1 MTILFS
7 FAKRFIAGEDIPT
20 ALKATSK
27 MHTRG
32 YLTSMDLLGEH
43 VHTASQAEDAKIEY
57 LHLIS
62 HFVDAPHP
70 QDFSVKLTQMGLEVH
85 RDLCEKNIEEI
96 LKTAENHTVRFDIE
110 GSDHTEATMQIC
122 IKLHKQYSNLGQAV
136 QAYLFRTESDVE
148 NLLHENISIRL
159 CKGAYK
165 EPPSVAHQSMRDI
178 RDNFRKLAFCILK
191 EGYQPAIATHDEFL
205 LKEILTFIE
214 KENIDV
220 NSFYFE
226 MLYGVR
232 RDLQKSLFQKGYQVR
247 IYVPFGKSWLP
258 YTLRRLAEKKE
269 NIFFVLK
276 SLIKETF
283 SPGKFE

>member
-1 MTILFS
+1 MTILFP

-27 MHTRG
+27 MHRRG
-32 YLTSMDLLGEH
+32 YSTSMDLLGEH
-43 VHTASQAEDAKIEY
+43 VHNASQAEDAKNEY
-57 LHLIS
+57 MHLIS
-62 HFVDAPHP
+62 HFADASHP

-85 RDLCEKNIEEI
+85 RDLCEKNLEEI

-110 GSDHTEATMQIC
+110 GSDHTEATMEIC
-122 IKLHKQYSNLGQAV
+122 LKLHRLYSNLGQAV

-148 NLLHENISIRL
+148 ILLHENISIRL

-178 RDNFRKLAFCILK
+178 RNNYRKLAFRILK

-205 LKEILTFIE
+205 LKEILAFIE

-232 RDLQKSLFQKGYQVR
+232 RDLQKSLLQRGYQVR

-258 YTLRRLAEKKE
+258 YTLRRLTEKKE
-269 NIFFVLK
+269 NILFVLK

-283 SPGKFE
+283 SPGKLE